1 MKNKNLIDKNIIDLE
16 YQRLLSY
23 FEIVSISIIS
33 AIIGL
38 AVAYLTQQ
46 IVFSLFVYS
55 VTLSAA
61 LFALLNGLILH
72 TLNKKK
78 SQLLAL
84 RI

>member
-1 MKNKNLIDKNIIDLE
+1 MRSEYLIDKNIIDLE

-46 IVFSLFVYS
+46 ITFGLFIYS
-55 VTLSAA
+55 VTFSAA
-61 LFALLNGLILH
+61 LFALLNGLILR

-78 SQLLAL
+78 IQLLKL
-84 RI
+84 KI